1 MWRAP
6 QVPTRLRRSDHPLA
20 PALIGLLAASVMVA
34 LYAGGD
40 LSRLVRAA
48 PPWADPA
55 ATPAGLAVVE
65 NGYDGMFYYRL
76 ALDPLTDSRT
86 ERGIT
91 LDLPAYR
98 QQRILYPL
106 FGWAAALGDER
117 RVPAALALV
126 NVLAV
131 FGLGWVGG
139 ALARSAGRHALWGT
153 LFVAYPGIAVTLRSD
168 LTEAVGAVFVLGG
181 LLLMRSAHTARGSVA
196 LTLAALAR
204 ETTLLVPAA
213 VALTRVL
220 RAPRSVGGW
229 LPLAL
234 PGVVAIAWQ
243 AVVILRWR
251 SIPAAEGVTALDPP
265 FLGLFAAAWLNVE
278 RLPADRLV
286 IWAAMLAF
294 VLAMVV
300 VGARA
305 LATASEIAHERA
317 AWYGYAALATVLEA
331 NIWANEA
338 MLRSLTELGM
348 LTALLALAASAS
360 LRWTLLGVEV
370 ALMLLVVTTAG
381 GL

>member
-6 QVPTRLRRSDHPLA
+6 RVSVRLRRSDHPLA
-20 PALIGLLAASVMVA
+20 PAFLGLLAASVMVA

-55 ATPAGLAVVE
+55 ATPAGLAVAE
-65 NGYDGMFYYRL
+65 RGYDGMFYYRL
-76 ALDPLTDSRT
+76 ALDPLTDVRT
-86 ERGIT
+86 DHGIT

-98 QQRILYPL
+98 QQRILYPVL
-106 FGWAAALGDER
+106 AWAASLGDER

-126 NVLAV
+126 NVVAL
-131 FGLGWVGG
+131 FGVGWIGG
-139 ALARSAGRHALWGT
+139 ALARTAGRHALWGT
-153 LFVAYPGIAVTLRSD
+153 LFVAYPGIAVTLRGD
-168 LTEAVGAVFVLGG
+168 LTEAVGAVLVLGG
-181 LLLMRSAHTARGSVA
+181 LLLLRSAQSARASAA

-213 VALTRVL
+213 VTLTRLL

-265 FLGLFAAAWLNVE
+265 FLGVLAAAWLNVE
-278 RLPADRLV
+278 RLPAERLMV
-286 IWAAMLAF
+286 WAAMLAF
-294 VLAMVV
+294 VLVMVA

-305 LATASEIAHERA
+305 LAASRIPHERA

-348 LTALLALAASAS
+348 LTALLALAASAVV
-360 LRWTLLGVEV
+360 RWTLLGVEV
-370 ALMLLVVTTAG
+370 ALMLLVVMTGG